1 MKLAVPQA
9 HETTGWPQGNCSAP
23 PTAHPAHTHGRESE
37 EGNTDEREG
46 CSQQPPIPGLG
57 VLVPIADGGQGD
69 LQEESPGPQS
79 HSFLLEITWLGL
91 EKTLKPT
98 QLQPLPCAGTP
109 PIEQAAQGPFM
120 TMGTSRD
127 GAPKTSPGRRMVWRM
142 ECSFYKIRQNVLA
155 E

>member
-1 MKLAVPQA
+1 MTKGHCLQTRPAPLI
-9 HETTGWPQGNCSAP
+9 TGW
-23 PTAHPAHTHGRESE
+23 
-37 EGNTDEREG
+37 
-46 CSQQPPIPGLG
+46 
-57 VLVPIADGGQGD
+57 
-69 LQEESPGPQS
+69 
-79 HSFLLEITWLGL
+79 FGL